1 LEEDDTDETESIN
14 DIVNDIVLDV
24 HAHARAPASSDKP
37 RAQHKSKPLSSHR
50 ASSSAGSSSA
60 GTAGTAGRQT
70 AAAVAGGDAQ
80 TRGSLYSPQRAAP
93 LHDYDYAVAVSS
105 SIASSSAG
113 SDSGCEDP
121 LAGIH

>member
-1 LEEDDTDETESIN
+1 MEEDDTDEHESIN
-14 DIVNDIVLDV
+14 DNANDIVLDV
-24 HAHARAPASSDKP
+24 HARARAPASSDKP

-60 GTAGTAGRQT
+60 GTAGRQT
-70 AAAVAGGDAQ
+70 AAAVAGGHAP

-93 LHDYDYAVAVSS
+93 LHDFDYAVAVSS

-121 LAGIH
+121 RAGIY

>member
-1 LEEDDTDETESIN
+1 MEEDDTDETESIN

-50 ASSSAGSSSA
+50 ASSSA